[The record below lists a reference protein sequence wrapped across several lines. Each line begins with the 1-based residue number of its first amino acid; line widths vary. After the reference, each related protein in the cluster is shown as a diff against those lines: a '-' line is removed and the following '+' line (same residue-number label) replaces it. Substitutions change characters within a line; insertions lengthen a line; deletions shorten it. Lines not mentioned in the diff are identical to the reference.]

1 MKVKTIDYFFIL
13 LVICNINFSQR
24 IQNNLSIKDTILEES
39 KRSLRL
45 KRLIN
50 DPLTPSKAAFYSAVI
65 PGLGQIYTKKYWKLP
80 LIYGAIGSSI
90 YGYNYNNKEMK
101 RYRVAYKKRI
111 AGYTDDEFFGRIPR
125 ESQLIEG
132 YKYHR
137 RYRDLSA
144 LFLLGFYLLNI
155 LDANI
160 GAHLLQFN
168 VNENLSIFP
177 KIDESIYNSPNLG
190 ISLNINFNKKWK

>member
-1 MKVKTIDYFFIL
+1 MVL
-13 LVICNINFSQR
+13 LSNSLMTQEVSKD
-24 IQNNLSIKDTILEES
+24 SIKRNELTKI
-39 KRSLRL
+39 
-45 KRLIN
+45 
-50 DPLTPSKAAFYSAVI
+50 DPLVPSKASFYSAVL

-90 YGYNYNNKEMK
+90 YGFNYNNKEMK

-168 VNENLSIFP
+168 VNENLSIIP
-177 KIDESIYNSPNLG
+177 KIEENIFNNPNLG
-190 ISLNINFNKKWK
+190 VSFNINFNKK

>member
-1 MKVKTIDYFFIL
+1 MCRKTFFFLIL
-13 LVICNINFSQR
+13 TLSNFLMTQEIPNDSLIKNDVIR
-24 IQNNLSIKDTILEES
+24 I
-39 KRSLRL
+39 
-45 KRLIN
+45 
-50 DPLTPSKAAFYSAVI
+50 DPLVPSKAAFYSAVF

-90 YGYNYNNKEMK
+90 YGFNYNNKEMK

-177 KIDESIYNSPNLG
+177 KIEENIFNNPNLG
-190 ISLNINFNKKWK
+190 ISLNINFNKK

>member
-1 MKVKTIDYFFIL
+1 MTQEIPKD
-13 LVICNINFSQR
+13 
-24 IQNNLSIKDTILEES
+24 SIERND
-39 KRSLRL
+39 
-45 KRLIN
+45 LIKI
-50 DPLTPSKAAFYSAVI
+50 DPLVPSRAAFYSAVI

-90 YGYNYNNKEMK
+90 YGFNYNNKEMK

-137 RYRDLSA
+137 KYRDLSA

-160 GAHLLQFN
+160 TTLIA
-168 VNENLSIFP
+168 SIILFIFGSGP
-177 KIDESIYNSPNLG
+177 VAKSKPSSATRVALEKS
-190 ISLNINFNKKWK
+190 

>member
-1 MKVKTIDYFFIL
+1 MNKKTFFFLIL
-13 LVICNINFSQR
+13 LFSNSLMTQE
-24 IQNNLSIKDTILEES
+24 IPKDSIERND
-39 KRSLRL
+39 
-45 KRLIN
+45 LIKI
-50 DPLTPSKAAFYSAVI
+50 DPLVPSRAAFYSAVL

-90 YGYNYNNKEMK
+90 YGFNYNNKEMK

-190 ISLNINFNKKWK
+190 ISLNINFNKK

>member
-1 MKVKTIDYFFIL
+1 MNRKTFFFLIL
-13 LVICNINFSQR
+13 LFSNYLMAQEVPKD
-24 IQNNLSIKDTILEES
+24 SIERND
-39 KRSLRL
+39 
-45 KRLIN
+45 LIKI
-50 DPLTPSKAAFYSAVI
+50 DPLVPSKAAFYSAVL

-90 YGYNYNNKEMK
+90 YGFNYNNKEMK

-190 ISLNINFNKKWK
+190 ISLNINFNKK

>member
-1 MKVKTIDYFFIL
+1 MYRKAFFFLMLFFSNL
-13 LVICNINFSQR
+13 LMTQEIPKD
-24 IQNNLSIKDTILEES
+24 SIKRND
-39 KRSLRL
+39 
-45 KRLIN
+45 LIKI
-50 DPLTPSKAAFYSAVI
+50 DPLVPSRAAFYSAVL

-90 YGYNYNNKEMK
+90 YGFNYNNKEMK

-111 AGYTDDEFFGRIPR
+111 ANYTDDEFFGRIPR

-177 KIDESIYNSPNLG
+177 KIDESIYNSPKLG
-190 ISLNINFNKKWK
+190 ISLNINLNKR

>member
-1 MKVKTIDYFFIL
+1 MNKKTFFFLIL
-13 LVICNINFSQR
+13 LFSNSLMTQE
-24 IQNNLSIKDTILEES
+24 IPKDSIERND
-39 KRSLRL
+39 
-45 KRLIN
+45 LIKI
-50 DPLTPSKAAFYSAVI
+50 DPLVPSKAAFYSAVL

-90 YGYNYNNKEMK
+90 YGFNYNNKEMK

-144 LFLLGFYLLNI
+144 LFLFGFYLLNI

-190 ISLNINFNKKWK
+190 ISLNINFNKK